1 MSFFDSGLVHFI
13 KLLIIIGLISMLYM
27 IVMQKI
33 KEQNHKISSL
43 LSLVTTMAH
52 EITTLKQ
59 SDEIQEFQ
67 ETHESQMEKDEISDD
82 SDSDDSDDSD
92 SESDSES
99 IDLEEIDLTKGDKIT
114 MMESE
119 SDVLE
124 SAESVL
130 ESVESVLESVESDV
144 LESISSDVL
153 EILDPVEKNEV
164 NIKKMN
170 TTQLVDLV
178 VSKGLKT
185 KTDAKKLKK
194 GELIQLL

>member
-13 KLLIIIGLISMLYM
+13 KLLIIIGLIGMLYM

-52 EITTLKQ
+52 EITTLK
-59 SDEIQEFQ
+59 
-67 ETHESQMEKDEISDD
+67 ETHKEVHEDVETFLPLEEKDEISDD
-82 SDSDDSDDSD
+82 SDDSDDSD
-92 SESDSES
+92 SDSES

-119 SDVLE
+119 IEPEILE
-124 SAESVL
+124 P
-130 ESVESVLESVESDV
+130 
-144 LESISSDVL
+144 ISSDVVEDVL
-153 EILDPVEKNEV
+153 EMDPVVENEV

-170 TTQLVDLV
+170 ITQLIDLV

-194 GELIQLL
+194 NDLIQLLE